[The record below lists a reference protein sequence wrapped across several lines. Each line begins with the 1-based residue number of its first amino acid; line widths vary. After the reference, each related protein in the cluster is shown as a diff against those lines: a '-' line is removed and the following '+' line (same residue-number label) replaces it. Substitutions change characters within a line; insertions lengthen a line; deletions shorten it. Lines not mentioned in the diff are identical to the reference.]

1 MGVARPDP
9 TLVRHYGGETGRH
22 AHDHAQ
28 VLLGLDGTLTLEVNG
43 HAAVVDA
50 QHGLVVPAGAEHS
63 YRADGARGCARVL
76 VLDTPAAPG
85 TDRLR
90 RFVLPP
96 GWRGRVHDRA
106 SLLAALDAAPAWRQ
120 RRRLDLEALV
130 ARIDA
135 DLAHPWTADELA
147 AACHLSPQRLRA
159 RFVEATGLPPL
170 AFVRARRLERAAS
183 LLRQGWPLEAA
194 ALQVGYA
201 TASAL
206 SYALR
211 RDRDT
216 GARDLRRR

>member
-1 MGVARPDP
+1 MGAVRPDP

-22 AHDHAQ
+22 AHEHAQ

-50 QHGLVVPAGAEHS
+50 HSGLVVPAGAEHS
-63 YRADGARGCARVL
+63 YRAEGNARVL
-76 VLDTPAAPG
+76 VLDTPPAPG
-85 TDRLR
+85 TDRFR

-120 RRRLDLEALV
+120 RRRLDLELLV
-130 ARIDA
+130 ARLDA

-170 AFVRARRLERAAS
+170 AFVRARRLERAAL
-183 LLRQGWPLEAA
+183 LLRQGWSLEAA
-194 ALQVGYA
+194 ALQVGYGS
-201 TASAL
+201 ASAL

-216 GARDLRRR
+216 GARELRRR